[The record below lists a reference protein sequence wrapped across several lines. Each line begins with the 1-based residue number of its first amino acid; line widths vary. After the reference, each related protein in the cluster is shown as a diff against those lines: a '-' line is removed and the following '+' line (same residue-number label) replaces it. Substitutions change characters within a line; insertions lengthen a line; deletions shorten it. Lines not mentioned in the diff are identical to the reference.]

1 MDEALIR
8 QRASSARVAHLA
20 TVRADGRPHVVACC
34 FALDGDR
41 AYTAVDDVKPKRTLE
56 LRRLDNIRHHSSA
69 TLLVDHY
76 DDDWSALWWIRMEG
90 DADIA
95 EPGSPAH
102 DVGVRLLAGKYEPY
116 RDRPPPGTMIVIR
129 IDAWRAWP

>member
-1 MDEALIR
+1 MSW
-8 QRASSARVAHLA
+8 RAASRSTATGPTPPSTTSS
-20 TVRADGRPHVVACC
+20 
-34 FALDGDR
+34 
-41 AYTAVDDVKPKRTLE
+41 
-56 LRRLDNIRHHSSA
+56 RHHSSA

-102 DVGVRLLAGKYEPY
+102 EVGVRLLAGKYEPY

>member
-8 QRASSARVAHLA
+8 QRASSAR
-20 TVRADGRPHVVACC
+20 VVACC

-56 LRRLDNIRHHSSA
+56 LRRLDNIRHHSSV

-102 DVGVRLLAGKYEPY
+102 EMGVRLLAGKYEPY
-116 RDRPPPGTMIVIR
+116 RDRPPPGTMVVIR